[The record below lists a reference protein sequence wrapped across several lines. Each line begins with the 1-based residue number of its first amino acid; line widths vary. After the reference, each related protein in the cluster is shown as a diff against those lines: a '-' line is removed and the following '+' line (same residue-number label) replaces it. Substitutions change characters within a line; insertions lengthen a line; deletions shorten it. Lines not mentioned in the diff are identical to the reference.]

1 MFTFTV
7 ISYVIIL
14 CMTDLNLSSSPS
26 LLCSQEVL
34 YPLRV
39 QVVVLNE
46 AGVPMTCVPDPL
58 GAPVV
63 AVALEDDA
71 GVKHKLLIAQELLY
85 LGWTLGKH
93 SEDLTEI
100 VSV

>member
-1 MFTFTV
+1 M
-7 ISYVIIL
+7 
-14 CMTDLNLSSSPS
+14 
-26 LLCSQEVL
+26 
-34 YPLRV
+34 
-39 QVVVLNE
+39 
-46 AGVPMTCVPDPL
+46 
-58 GAPVV
+58 

>member
-1 MFTFTV
+1 
-7 ISYVIIL
+7 
-14 CMTDLNLSSSPS
+14 
-26 LLCSQEVL
+26 
-34 YPLRV
+34 
-39 QVVVLNE
+39 
-46 AGVPMTCVPDPL
+46 MTCVPDPL

-63 AVALEDDA
+63 ALALEDDA